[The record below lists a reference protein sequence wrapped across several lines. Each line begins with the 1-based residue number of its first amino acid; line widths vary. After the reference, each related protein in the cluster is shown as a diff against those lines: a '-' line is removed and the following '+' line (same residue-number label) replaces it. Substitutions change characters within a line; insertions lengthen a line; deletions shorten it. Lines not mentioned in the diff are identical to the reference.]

1 MMNQIKELNNN
12 NCKRFIIEVNLIL
25 LDSQKRYTI
34 SLFIY
39 TTISVLELKRFISKD
54 FEFSIQ
60 SMILFYPPKGII
72 DNAYKFLF
80 EPNKIIT
87 IDLIIDRKKNQIN
100 KLNKEIALKNINYD
114 NLPKNISNCDKFLLN
129 NKNNKNNLI
138 NNYIKPYNDINN
150 TVLLNPYN
158 NLLNNPFNDNKQCQ
172 LPEKT
177 NYFNNQINNNI
188 CKSIIKDN
196 KTENLNNI
204 YKIDNNNL
212 NQIKNNK
219 CNFILTKIDTK
230 QKIANDNLLGKK
242 RSFPA
247 TFKTTILNKENEI
260 TKQKTT
266 IKPQNNSNIKIV
278 NFSVNKN
285 VKI

>member
-114 NLPKNISNCDKFLLN
+114 NLQKNTSNYNIILLN

-260 TKQKTT
+260 TKQKNM

>member
-260 TKQKTT
+260 TKQKTM

>member
-1 MMNQIKELNNN
+1 MNQIKELNNN
-12 NCKRFIIEVNLIL
+12 NFKSFIIEIYLIQL
-25 LDSQKRYTI
+25 NSQKRYII

-39 TTISVLELKRFISKD
+39 TTISVLELKKFISKD
-54 FEFSIQ
+54 FEFSLE
-60 SMILFYPPKGII
+60 SMIFFYPSKGII
-72 DNAYKFLF
+72 DNTYKFLF

-87 IDLIIDRKKNQIN
+87 IDLIIDKKKNEIN
-100 KLNKEIALKNINYD
+100 KANKEIALKNINYQ
-114 NLPKNISNCDKFLLN
+114 NLPKNINYNQILLN

-150 TVLLNPYN
+150 TILLNPN
-158 NLLNNPFNDNKQCQ
+158 NDLLNKTFNDNKQYQ
-172 LPEKT
+172 LTGKT

-188 CKSIIKDN
+188 YKNIKIEN
-196 KTENLNNI
+196 KLENPNNI

-212 NQIKNNK
+212 NHMKNNK
-219 CNFILTKIDTK
+219 CNFILTKIDDK
-230 QKIANDNLLGKK
+230 QKISNENLLGKK

-247 TFKTTILNKENEI
+247 TFKTTILNRENDN
-260 TKQKTT
+260 TKQKS
-266 IKPQNNSNIKIV
+266 INKSQNDRSIKIV

>member
-1 MMNQIKELNNN
+1 MNQIKELNNN

-114 NLPKNISNCDKFLLN
+114 NLPKNISNSDKFLLN

-260 TKQKTT
+260 TKQKAM

>member
-1 MMNQIKELNNN
+1 MNQIKELNNN

-260 TKQKTT
+260 TKQKAM

>member
-158 NLLNNPFNDNKQCQ
+158 NLLNNPFNDNKQSQ

-188 CKSIIKDN
+188 CKNIIKDN

-260 TKQKTT
+260 TKQKNM

>member
-1 MMNQIKELNNN
+1 MNQIKELNNN

-114 NLPKNISNCDKFLLN
+114 NLPKNISNSDKFLLN

-260 TKQKTT
+260 TKQKNM

>member
-188 CKSIIKDN
+188 CKNIIKDN

>member
-1 MMNQIKELNNN
+1 MNQIKELNNN

-260 TKQKTT
+260 TKQKTM

>member
-1 MMNQIKELNNN
+1 MNQIKELNNN

-230 QKIANDNLLGKK
+230 QKISNDNLLGKK

-260 TKQKTT
+260 TKQKNM

>member
-114 NLPKNISNCDKFLLN
+114 NLPKNISNSDKFLLN

-188 CKSIIKDN
+188 CKNIIKDN

-260 TKQKTT
+260 TKQKNM

>member
-158 NLLNNPFNDNKQCQ
+158 NLLNNPFNDNKQSQ

-188 CKSIIKDN
+188 CKNIIKDN

-219 CNFILTKIDTK
+219 CNFILTKIDNK

-260 TKQKTT
+260 TKQKNM

>member
-1 MMNQIKELNNN
+1 MNQIKELNNN

-188 CKSIIKDN
+188 CKNIIKDN

-219 CNFILTKIDTK
+219 CNFILTKIDNK

-260 TKQKTT
+260 TKQKNM

>member
-150 TVLLNPYN
+150 TVLLSPYN
-158 NLLNNPFNDNKQCQ
+158 NLLNNPFNDNKQSQ

-260 TKQKTT
+260 TKQKAM

>member
-1 MMNQIKELNNN
+1 MNQIKELNNN

-158 NLLNNPFNDNKQCQ
+158 NLLNNPFNDNKQSQ

-188 CKSIIKDN
+188 CKNIIKDN

-219 CNFILTKIDTK
+219 CNFILTKIDNK

-260 TKQKTT
+260 TKQKNM

>member
-12 NCKRFIIEVNLIL
+12 NCKRFIIEINLIL

-39 TTISVLELKRFISKD
+39 TTISVLELKQFISKD
-54 FEFSIQ
+54 FEFPIQ
-60 SMILFYPPKGII
+60 SMIFFYPPKGII

-100 KLNKEIALKNINYD
+100 KLNKEIALKNINYQ
-114 NLPKNISNCDKFLLN
+114 NLEKNISNYNQILLN

-150 TVLLNPYN
+150 TELLNPYN
-158 NLLNNPFNDNKQCQ
+158 NLLNNPFNDNKQYQ

-188 CKSIIKDN
+188 CKNIKNEN
-196 KTENLNNI
+196 KTENLNNV

-219 CNFILTKIDTK
+219 CNFISTKIDTK
-230 QKIANDNLLGKK
+230 QKISNENLLGKK

-260 TKQKTT
+260 TKQKAM

>member
-1 MMNQIKELNNN
+1 MNQIKELNNN
-12 NCKRFIIEVNLIL
+12 NCKRFIIEINLIL
-25 LDSQKRYTI
+25 LYSQKRYTI
-34 SLFIY
+34 SLFVCA
-39 TTISVLELKRFISKD
+39 TISVLELKQFISKD
-54 FEFSIQ
+54 FEFPIQ
-60 SMILFYPPKGII
+60 SMIFFYPPKGII

-100 KLNKEIALKNINYD
+100 KLNKEIALKNINYQ
-114 NLPKNISNCDKFLLN
+114 NLEKNISNYNQILLN

-150 TVLLNPYN
+150 TELLNPYN
-158 NLLNNPFNDNKQCQ
+158 NLLNNPFNDNKQYQ

-188 CKSIIKDN
+188 CKNIKNEN
-196 KTENLNNI
+196 KTENLNNV

-219 CNFILTKIDTK
+219 CNFISTKIDTK
-230 QKIANDNLLGKK
+230 QKISNENLLGKK

-260 TKQKTT
+260 TKQKAM

>member
-260 TKQKTT
+260 TKQKNM

>member
-1 MMNQIKELNNN
+1 MNQIKELNNN

-114 NLPKNISNCDKFLLN
+114 NLPKNISNSDKFLLN

-150 TVLLNPYN
+150 TVLLSPYN
-158 NLLNNPFNDNKQCQ
+158 NLLNNPFNDNKQSQ

>member
-114 NLPKNISNCDKFLLN
+114 NLPKNISNSDKFLLN

-260 TKQKTT
+260 TKQKNM

>member
-188 CKSIIKDN
+188 CKNIIKDN
-196 KTENLNNI
+196 KAENLNNI

-219 CNFILTKIDTK
+219 CNFILTKIDNK

-242 RSFPA
+242 RRFPA

-260 TKQKTT
+260 TKQKNM

>member
-1 MMNQIKELNNN
+1 MNQIKELNNN
-12 NCKRFIIEVNLIL
+12 NCKRFIIEINLIL
-25 LDSQKRYTI
+25 LDSKKRYTI

-39 TTISVLELKRFISKD
+39 TTISVLELKQFISKD
-54 FEFSIQ
+54 FEFPIQ
-60 SMILFYPPKGII
+60 SMIFFYPPKGII

-100 KLNKEIALKNINYD
+100 KLNKEIALKNINYQ
-114 NLPKNISNCDKFLLN
+114 NLEKNISNYNQILLN

-150 TVLLNPYN
+150 TELLNPYN
-158 NLLNNPFNDNKQCQ
+158 NLLNNPFNDNKQYQ

-188 CKSIIKDN
+188 CKNIKNEN
-196 KTENLNNI
+196 KTENLNNV

-219 CNFILTKIDTK
+219 CNFISTKIDTK
-230 QKIANDNLLGKK
+230 QKISNENLLGKK

-260 TKQKTT
+260 TKQKAM

>member
-1 MMNQIKELNNN
+1 MNQIKELNNN

-150 TVLLNPYN
+150 TVLLSPYN

-260 TKQKTT
+260 TKQKNM

>member
-25 LDSQKRYTI
+25 LDSQKRYNI

>member
-1 MMNQIKELNNN
+1 MNQIKELNNN

-150 TVLLNPYN
+150 TVLLSPYN

-204 YKIDNNNL
+204 YKIDNN
-212 NQIKNNK
+212 QIKNNK
-219 CNFILTKIDTK
+219 CNFILTKIDNK

-247 TFKTTILNKENEI
+247 TFKTTILNKEI

>member
-1 MMNQIKELNNN
+1 MNQIKELNNN

-114 NLPKNISNCDKFLLN
+114 NLPKNISNSDKFLLN

>member
-188 CKSIIKDN
+188 CKNIIKDN

-219 CNFILTKIDTK
+219 CNFILTKIDNK

-260 TKQKTT
+260 TKQKNM

>member
-219 CNFILTKIDTK
+219 CNFILTKIDNK

-242 RSFPA
+242 RRFPA

-260 TKQKTT
+260 TKQKNM

>member
-1 MMNQIKELNNN
+1 MNQIKELNNN

-150 TVLLNPYN
+150 KVLLNPYN

-260 TKQKTT
+260 TKQKTM

>member
-114 NLPKNISNCDKFLLN
+114 NLPKNISNSDKFLLN

-219 CNFILTKIDTK
+219 CNFILTKIDNK

-260 TKQKTT
+260 TKQKNM

>member
-219 CNFILTKIDTK
+219 CNFILTKIDNK

-260 TKQKTT
+260 TKQKNM

>member
-1 MMNQIKELNNN
+1 MNQIKELNNN

-114 NLPKNISNCDKFLLN
+114 NLPKNISNSDKFLLN

-150 TVLLNPYN
+150 TVLLSPYN
-158 NLLNNPFNDNKQCQ
+158 NLLNNPFNDNKQSQ

-260 TKQKTT
+260 TKQKAM

>member
-25 LDSQKRYTI
+25 LDSQKRYNI

-219 CNFILTKIDTK
+219 CNFILTKIDNK

-260 TKQKTT
+260 TKQKNM

>member
-1 MMNQIKELNNN
+1 MNQIKELNNN

-114 NLPKNISNCDKFLLN
+114 NLPKNISNSDKFLLN

-150 TVLLNPYN
+150 TVLLSPYN

-260 TKQKTT
+260 TKQKNM

>member
-25 LDSQKRYTI
+25 LDSQKRYNI

-114 NLPKNISNCDKFLLN
+114 NLQKNISNCDKFLLN

>member
-230 QKIANDNLLGKK
+230 QKISNDNLLGKK

-260 TKQKTT
+260 TKQKNM

>member
-1 MMNQIKELNNN
+1 MNQIKELNNN

-219 CNFILTKIDTK
+219 CNFISTKIDTK
-230 QKIANDNLLGKK
+230 QKISNENLLGKK

-260 TKQKTT
+260 TKQKTM